1 MRLGISF
8 PDMLIL
14 SLMVLK
20 FRKLTIINYLCDHNL
35 IPVKRTTAYKI
46 ESYVSLGV
54 IPQDTTWTEMSK
66 HGRKALLTPT
76 EMMYLIVPMSI
87 PDTTLNGFVNRIKA
101 QCVFNLFDNVANKT
115 ESRAIAEWSIRSTL
129 AFTAVVAANHFIP
142 LKEPSLYHPKKK
154 DLNKNALLLWNLVEY
169 SYNKMLGHSVVVQKM
184 YPVLPNLLTTTDEV
198 TIFATAGDIYK
209 KRQFLFSNKT

>member
-76 EMMYLIVPMSI
+76 EMMYLIAEIRNEGKGGEAVSSSSIKEKLRRHIFTVWARKGKLQLLPMSI

-115 ESRAIAEWSIRSTL
+115 ESCAVAEWSIRST
-129 AFTAVVAANHFIP
+129 
-142 LKEPSLYHPKKK
+142 
-154 DLNKNALLLWNLVEY
+154 
-169 SYNKMLGHSVVVQKM
+169 
-184 YPVLPNLLTTTDEV
+184 
-198 TIFATAGDIYK
+198 
-209 KRQFLFSNKT
+209 